1 MLNSIHIT
9 RNPNL
14 IVNIDDITQSP
25 YAANLISINVHNSSI
40 YGNINNFVNTP
51 NLQYLD
57 VACYT
62 DADYDNCNLVG
73 DTSFVSSLPALYGLR
88 IG

>member
-9 RNPNL
+9 RNQNL
-14 IVNIDDITQSP
+14 IINIDDITQSP
-25 YAANLISINVHNSSI
+25 YASNFLNINVHNSTI

-62 DADYDNCNLVG
+62 DANQENCTITG
-73 DTSFVSSLPALYGLR
+73 DTSFVGSLLNLYGLR